1 MKKIVLKVCIMCC
14 KCKSCI
20 MTTISKFY
28 GVVSITMDAEK
39 STVTVVGNVD
49 AVLIVNA
56 LRKKKRPAEVVSVG
70 EPDKEKKEEKK
81 PEPSKPLPSCCTA
94 CKAVVKIVLKVS
106 IMCGKCKS
114 CIMTTI
120 SKFHGVVSITMD
132 AEKSTATVVGDV
144 DAVLIVKALRKKK
157 RPAEVVSVGEP
168 DKEKKEEKK
177 PEPSKPLPSCCTAC
191 KAVVVWYDEPN
202 PCSIL

>member
-1 MKKIVLKVCIMCC
+1 MK
-14 KCKSCI
+14 
-20 MTTISKFY
+20 
-28 GVVSITMDAEK
+28 
-39 STVTVVGNVD
+39 
-49 AVLIVNA
+49 
-56 LRKKKRPAEVVSVG
+56 
-70 EPDKEKKEEKK
+70 
-81 PEPSKPLPSCCTA
+81 
-94 CKAVVKIVLKVS
+94 KIVLKVS

-202 PCSIL
+202 PSGHGDYLVCTNNTWGMDETHWSIQGQVNSQIPEF

>member
-1 MKKIVLKVCIMCC
+1 MK
-14 KCKSCI
+14 
-20 MTTISKFY
+20 
-28 GVVSITMDAEK
+28 
-39 STVTVVGNVD
+39 
-49 AVLIVNA
+49 
-56 LRKKKRPAEVVSVG
+56 
-70 EPDKEKKEEKK
+70 
-81 PEPSKPLPSCCTA
+81 
-94 CKAVVKIVLKVS
+94 KIVLKVS